1 MTRKLEKEAL
11 ACSLLLKMLYLDLV
25 LRSSQIAIRQEAHH
39 LQSHSTQ
46 DRTPEC
52 WVLSVYYGGGD

>member
-39 LQSHSTQ
+39 LQSQPKT
-46 DRTPEC
+46 EL
-52 WVLSVYYGGGD
+52 LSVGY